1 MAELKRGIGRADFMA
16 LVVNAVVGAG
26 VLALPGRL
34 YAEVGSWSLVVIAG
48 TTLLVTVFAL
58 CTAEL
63 AGRFDRTGGPGLYAT
78 EAFGPTAGFSAG
90 WLLWIARTLSCATQ
104 LGLLVEYASG
114 PVPWLATAEGRA
126 TAIVALGGGL
136 GALTWAGVVLS
147 ARASTAFTVL
157 KLAFFAGFV
166 ALCFAAIDFGRI
178 APAPPPPALGAQGE
192 AVILILFAFFGFEA
206 ATVLA
211 GETRDPKR
219 TVPAGL
225 IGGIAIIALI
235 YGAVSVAAIGVL
247 PDPATAERA
256 VAAAA
261 GAVAGAPGDLLAT
274 FGAIVVLGGALIAG
288 FLLASRMLFAM
299 AESGQLPA
307 ALARIDPRRQ
317 TPDLAVI
324 LVSIAI
330 TLMAVFSSVLTALVL
345 STAARLLVGIVTY
358 SAMLKLRAR
367 GPSRFVAPAGGLL
380 AVVAVVLSVAI
391 LAIAALDQLPLAA
404 AALVAGLIPYA
415 LTRWAAARSYA
426 RSRRR
431 T

>member
-34 YAEVGSWSLVVIAG
+34 YAEVGSWSLVLIVG

-78 EAFGPTAGFSAG
+78 EAFGPAAGFSAG
-90 WLLWIARTLSCATQ
+90 WLLWIARSLSCATQ

-114 PVPWLATAEGRA
+114 PIPWLATADGRA
-126 TAIVALGGGL
+126 IAVILLGGALGG
-136 GALTWAGVVLS
+136 LTWAGVVLS
-147 ARASTAFTVL
+147 ARASTAFTLL

-166 ALCFAAIDFGRI
+166 ALCAAAIDLGRI
-178 APAPPPPALGAQGE
+178 APAAPPPSLGAQGD
-192 AVILILFAFFGFEA
+192 AVLLILFAFFGFEA

-211 GETRDPKR
+211 GETRDPRR

-225 IGGIAIIALI
+225 IGGLAIIAFI
-235 YGAVSVAAIGVL
+235 YAAVSVAAIGVL

-288 FLLASRMLFAM
+288 FLLSSRMLFAM

-317 TPDLAVI
+317 TPDLAVLI
-324 LVSIAI
+324 STVAIIA
-330 TLMAVFSSVLTALVL
+330 MAVFNSVLSALVL
-345 STAARLLVGIVTY
+345 STAARLLVGIMTY
-358 SAMLKLRAR
+358 SAMLSLRR
-367 GPSRFVAPAGGLL
+367 TGPSRFVAPAGGVL
-380 AVVAVVLSVAI
+380 AVIAVALSVAI

-404 AALVAGLIPYA
+404 AALAAGLVPYA
-415 LTRWAAARSYA
+415 ATRWRARG
-426 RSRRR
+426 
-431 T
+431 